1 MRSATCICHLGADK
15 PMDVFGGPWE
25 NYVEKITDRMTD
37 LEDSS
42 LTEDMEEKRKVKNKI
57 TVFPRRHLRSPHLC
71 GTELWKKLSF
81 NRQKKK
87 NELSDVPGDSRGLY
101 VIIYRRDPEKS
112 VRDNYQY
119 QYAKR
124 LRNKNIWVY
133 HDKHRIAKR
142 NISMLTELLKKHW

>member
-1 MRSATCICHLGADK
+1 M
-15 PMDVFGGPWE
+15 
-25 NYVEKITDRMTD
+25 
-37 LEDSS
+37 
-42 LTEDMEEKRKVKNKI
+42 
-57 TVFPRRHLRSPHLC
+57 
-71 GTELWKKLSF
+71 
-81 NRQKKK
+81 
-87 NELSDVPGDSRGLY
+87 PGDSRGLY
-101 VIIYRRDPEKS
+101 VIFYRRDPENP